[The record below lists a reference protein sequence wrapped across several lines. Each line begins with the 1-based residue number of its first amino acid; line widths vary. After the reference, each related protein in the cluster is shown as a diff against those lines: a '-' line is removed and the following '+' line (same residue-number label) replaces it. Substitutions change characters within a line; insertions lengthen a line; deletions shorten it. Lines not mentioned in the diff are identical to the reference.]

1 MSHALLR
8 MLNFSISNIQIFCI
22 ELIRKN
28 EIFDKQITFL
38 RKLFG
43 RWAIFLKNIQ
53 QMGVIQVFN
62 NNGINEH
69 FFATK
74 KTMKSVLRSVFYK
87 QVIRMASNV
96 C

>member
-8 MLNFSISNIQIFCI
+8 MLNFSISNIQIFRI
-22 ELIRKN
+22 ELIRKSQ
-28 EIFDKQITFL
+28 IFDKQITFL

-62 NNGINEH
+62 NN
-69 FFATK
+69 
-74 KTMKSVLRSVFYK
+74 
-87 QVIRMASNV
+87 
-96 C
+96 